1 MGSKIQFLNEILAN
15 RRLIVQL
22 AIKDLKD
29 KYLGSYL
36 GVTWAIIQPVI
47 TILIFWFIFQVGFKS
62 MPIDNYP
69 FILWLMAGMLP
80 WFFFSDAVMNATN
93 SVISNIFLVKNVVF
107 RVSLLPIVKIISPLI
122 IHAFFILFLIAMF
135 LGYGYYPN
143 IYFIQVIYYVIAM
156 SVFILGLTWIT
167 SALVIFLKDVGHILS
182 MILQFGFWL
191 TPIFWSLKMIP
202 EKYTFLIKLNPMYY
216 IIEGYRNTFIFR
228 SWFWQYPSQTLYF
241 WSVTVAFLLIGS
253 FVFKRLR
260 PHFADVL

>member
-1 MGSKIQFLNEILAN
+1 MGSSKRFFKNILAN
-15 RRLIVQL
+15 RGLIFQL

-36 GVTWAIIQPVI
+36 GVMWAIIQPTI

-62 MPIDNYP
+62 IPIDNYP

-107 RVSLLPIVKIISPLI
+107 RLSLLPIVKIISPLI
-122 IHAFFILFLIAMF
+122 IHVFFILFLIVMF
-135 LGYGYYPN
+135 WGYGYKPN
-143 IYFIQVIYYVIAM
+143 IYFIQVFYYIMAM
-156 SVFILGLTWIT
+156 CIFMLGLTWIT
-167 SALVIFLKDVGHILS
+167 SALVVFLKDVGHILS

-202 EKYTFLIKLNPMYY
+202 EKFTFLIKLNPMYY
-216 IIEGYRNTFIFR
+216 IIEGYRNSFIFR
-228 SWFWQYPSQTLYF
+228 NWFWQYPSQTIYF
-241 WSVTVAFLLIGS
+241 WCVTVVFLLIGY